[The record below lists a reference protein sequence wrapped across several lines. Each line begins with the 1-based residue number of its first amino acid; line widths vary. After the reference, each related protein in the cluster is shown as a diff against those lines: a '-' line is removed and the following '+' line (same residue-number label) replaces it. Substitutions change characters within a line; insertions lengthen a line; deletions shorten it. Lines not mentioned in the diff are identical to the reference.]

1 MNLTKLRPAWN
12 QFKTS
17 NSLIDINEAE
27 ILSAIEPKKSVL
39 SQYLAK
45 RVVQNIFAYS
55 FLILTLNGGCSI

>member
-1 MNLTKLRPAWN
+1 MNLTKLKPAWY
-12 QFKTS
+12 QFKAA

-39 SQYLAK
+39 GQYLAK
-45 RVVQNIFAYS
+45 RMVQNIFAYS

>member
-1 MNLTKLRPAWN
+1 MNLTKLKPAWY
-12 QFKTS
+12 QFKAA

-45 RVVQNIFAYS
+45 RMVQNIVAYS